1 MTIQELQ
8 ELLTEVQ
15 RSIGADAK
23 VKIDG
28 ELIQST
34 EVVEGCG
41 PFKPYLDLTG
51 K

>member
-1 MTIQELQ
+1 MTIKEMQG
-8 ELLTEVQ
+8 LLAEVQ
-15 RSIGADAK
+15 RMIGPDAK

-28 ELIQST
+28 ELITST

-41 PFKPYLDLTG
+41 PFPPYLDLTG